1 MSSPIRRSMNKY
13 LLLAALILSG
23 CAEDSPRYYTEA
35 SLEVVQ
41 GINVLRLVGT
51 SFEMGLQHGELMADQ
66 LAEGVAWVENDPYGI
81 AFLSLAR
88 SYGLIDEA
96 MQHSY
101 PDVYDECDGM
111 NEAARRAGVSGWSMD
126 ICVGLAY
133 ADVALAFIQQELPG
147 CTQFVA
153 AGPATPDGRLV
164 HGRTMDW
171 GDINYLFK
179 YPTIIVRRPA
189 GGIPSASIGFPG
201 CVAPYNGINAAGIS
215 IAMNHNTAKDDS
227 ERRRGG
233 HAHTQMVHQIL
244 TRCSTLDKVIEY
256 FQEQTHCHAQG
267 ITVSDGKNRVAG
279 AFEITAN
286 HLEIRE
292 PDENGLVFMTNHFLH
307 PDMADLHVPVT
318 EEDSTFRRLRRLE
331 QLLNPD
337 GVDSIYGQVDLAGA
351 VSVLRDTKD
360 PVSGETHPSDLFD
373 GGRTIANN
381 AAVWSMVFFPEN
393 NTFYAAMGEA
403 PVPPRTFVG
412 FDIDEL
418 LKGPGAKAPD
428 PPRYE

>member
-1 MSSPIRRSMNKY
+1 MSRCF
-13 LLLAALILSG
+13 LLAALVLSA
-23 CAEDSPRYYTEA
+23 CSEDQPKYYTEA

-51 SFEMGLQHGELMADQ
+51 PFEMGLQHGELMADK

-88 SYGLIDEA
+88 SYGLLDDA
-96 MQHSY
+96 MQYSY
-101 PDVYDECDGM
+101 RDVYDECDGM
-111 NEAARRAGVSGWSMD
+111 TEAARRAGVDGWMD

-153 AGPATPDGRLV
+153 TGAATPDGRLL

-171 GDINYLFK
+171 GDIQYLFDH
-179 YPTIIVRRPA
+179 PTIIVRRPD
-189 GGIPSASIGFPG
+189 GEIPSVSIGFPG
-201 CVAPYNGINAAGIS
+201 CVAPYNGINAAGIA

-233 HAHTQMVHQIL
+233 HAHTQMAHQIL
-244 TRCSTLDKVIEY
+244 STCSSLDEVIAFFED
-256 FQEQTHCHAQG
+256 QTHCHAQG
-267 ITVSDGKNRVAG
+267 FTVSDGHNQRAG

-286 HLEIRE
+286 HMGIRE
-292 PDENGLVFMTNHFLH
+292 PDENGLVFMTNHFIH

-318 EEDSTFRRLRRLE
+318 EEDSSFRRLRRLE

-337 GVDSIYGQVDLAGA
+337 GTDSIYGQVDAAGA
-351 VSVLRDTKD
+351 VSVLRDTTD
-360 PVSGETHPSDLFD
+360 PITGETYPPDLFD

-381 AAVWSMVFFPEN
+381 AAVWSMVFVPEDN
-393 NTFYAAMGEA
+393 IFYTAMGKA

-412 FDIDEL
+412 FDIAEL
-418 LKGPGAKAPD
+418 LKGPGAKPPD
-428 PPRYE
+428 PPHYE

>member
-1 MSSPIRRSMNKY
+1 MRQIPYFVLGVI
-13 LLLAALILSG
+13 LLAACG
-23 CAEDSPRYYTEA
+23 EDGPKYYTEA
-35 SLEVVQ
+35 SLEQVQ

-51 SFEMGLQHGELMADQ
+51 PFEMGLQHGELMADK

-96 MQHSY
+96 MEHSY

-111 NEAARRAGVSGWSMD
+111 DEAARRAGVSGWSMD

-153 AGPATPDGRLV
+153 TGAATPDGRLV

-171 GDINYLFK
+171 GDIQYLFD
-179 YPTIIVRRPA
+179 YPTIIARRPD
-189 GGIPSASIGFPG
+189 GGIPSVGIGFPG
-201 CVAPYNGINAAGIS
+201 CVAPYNGINAEGIA
-215 IAMNHNTAKDDS
+215 IAINHNVAKDDS

-244 TRCSTLDKVIEY
+244 SKCSSLDEAIAY
-256 FQEQTHCHAQG
+256 LQEQTHCHAQG
-267 ITVSDGKNRVAG
+267 ITISDGKNRRAG

-286 HLEIRE
+286 HMGIRE
-292 PDENGLVFMTNHFLH
+292 LDENGLVFMTNHFIH

-318 EEDSTFRRLRRLE
+318 EETSSYRRMQRLE

-337 GVDSIYGQVDLAGA
+337 GQDSIYGQINPAGA
-351 VSVLRDTKD
+351 VSVLRDSTD
-360 PVSGETHPSDLFD
+360 PITGETFPSDLFD

-381 AAVWSMVFFPEN
+381 AAVWSMVFVPEDN
-393 NTFYAAMGEA
+393 IFYTAMGAA

-412 FDIDEL
+412 FDVDEL

-428 PPRYE
+428 PPQYE